1 MKKLLLV
8 VCLAL
13 SSMCAMAQNGVGK
26 WSLIPHIGVS
36 VVSMTSDYFPSDDV
50 TWKTDTKFRS
60 NVAGGLDLEYQYSPS
75 VAFSGG
81 LWYRE
86 GGTRYKDL
94 TISMDETEGTGRAF
108 HDAYVRLNYLAV
120 PLMAHVYLAKGLS
133 LNGGIEPAFLIKQ
146 RSQYQMQSYTYD
158 SQKKSWQDDVNR
170 KYTDDSN
177 ENYQTFMLS
186 IPVGVSYEYEHVI
199 LDARYEFGL
208 TKVFKDNLS
217 DARTHGLVF
226 TMGYRLGL

>member
-1 MKKLLLV
+1 MKKVLLV

-108 HDAYVRLNYLAV
+108 HDAYVRLNYL
-120 PLMAHVYLAKGLS
+120 PF
-133 LNGGIEPAFLIKQ
+133 P
-146 RSQYQMQSYTYD
+146 
-158 SQKKSWQDDVNR
+158 
-170 KYTDDSN
+170 
-177 ENYQTFMLS
+177 
-186 IPVGVSYEYEHVI
+186 
-199 LDARYEFGL
+199 
-208 TKVFKDNLS
+208 
-217 DARTHGLVF
+217 
-226 TMGYRLGL
+226 

>member
-1 MKKLLLV
+1 
-8 VCLAL
+8 
-13 SSMCAMAQNGVGK
+13 
-26 WSLIPHIGVS
+26 
-36 VVSMTSDYFPSDDV
+36 
-50 TWKTDTKFRS
+50 
-60 NVAGGLDLEYQYSPS
+60 
-75 VAFSGG
+75 
-81 LWYRE
+81 
-86 GGTRYKDL
+86 
-94 TISMDETEGTGRAF
+94 
-108 HDAYVRLNYLAV
+108 
-120 PLMAHVYLAKGLS
+120 
-133 LNGGIEPAFLIKQ
+133 
-146 RSQYQMQSYTYD
+146 MQSYTYD

-208 TKVFKDNLS
+208 TKVFKDNLY

>member
-1 MKKLLLV
+1 
-8 VCLAL
+8 
-13 SSMCAMAQNGVGK
+13 
-26 WSLIPHIGVS
+26 
-36 VVSMTSDYFPSDDV
+36 
-50 TWKTDTKFRS
+50 
-60 NVAGGLDLEYQYSPS
+60 
-75 VAFSGG
+75 
-81 LWYRE
+81 
-86 GGTRYKDL
+86 
-94 TISMDETEGTGRAF
+94 
-108 HDAYVRLNYLAV
+108 
-120 PLMAHVYLAKGLS
+120 MAHVYLAKGLS